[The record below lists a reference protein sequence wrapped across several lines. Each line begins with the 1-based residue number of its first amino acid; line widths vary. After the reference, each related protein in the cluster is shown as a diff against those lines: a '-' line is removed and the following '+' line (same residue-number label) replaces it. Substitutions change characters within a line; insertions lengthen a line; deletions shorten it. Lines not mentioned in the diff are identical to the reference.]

1 MINLND
7 YGSAPQM
14 LRTFLSYIDTIKGK
28 SKNTSKEYFYD
39 LRTFFRFLKIHN
51 NLVDK
56 NTNFEDISIDDI
68 TVKLLSKVTLSDLY
82 EYMAYVNRNRGNT
95 AASRAR
101 KVSSLKSFYKY
112 LTTKENLFKNNPAK
126 DLDSPK
132 IGKSLPRHLDLESS
146 FALLESANGVNK
158 RDYCMLTLLLNCG
171 LRVSE
176 LISINISDIKKST
189 LTVIGK
195 GNKERTIYLNEA
207 CINAINDYLA
217 ERPKDKV
224 KDRNALFLN
233 KNKARIGARGV
244 QLTVKKYLELAGLD
258 TEKYSTHK
266 LRHTAATLMYKHGNV
281 DIRALQEILGHEN
294 LSTTEIYTHI
304 DSERLRD
311 AVNKNPLANVKP
323 KN

>member
-1 MINLND
+1 MND